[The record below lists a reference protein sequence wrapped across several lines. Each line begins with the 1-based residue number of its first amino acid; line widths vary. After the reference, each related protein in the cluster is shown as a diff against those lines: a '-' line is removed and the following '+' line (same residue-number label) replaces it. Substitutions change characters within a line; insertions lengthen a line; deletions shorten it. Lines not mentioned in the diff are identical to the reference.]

1 MFEHPPKEE
10 TLHIIRHIEAEPT
23 LTQRQLS
30 DRLGISLGKTNYL
43 LNALIEKG
51 LIKAKN
57 FTTKPGKI
65 SKIHY
70 YLTKEGLEHKMHLM
84 ELFLKKKEEE
94 YSRMKQ
100 EWEKIVS
107 TQNGDGNSNGNGNGK
122 GDHPA
127 TQP

>member
-1 MFEHPPKEE
+1 
-10 TLHIIRHIEAEPT
+10 
-23 LTQRQLS
+23 
-30 DRLGISLGKTNYL
+30 
-43 LNALIEKG
+43 
-51 LIKAKN
+51 
-57 FTTKPGKI
+57 
-65 SKIHY
+65 
-70 YLTKEGLEHKMHLM
+70 M

>member
-1 MFEHPPKEE
+1 MFEQPPKEE
-10 TLHIIRHIEAEPT
+10 TLHIIREIESEPT

-51 LIKAKN
+51 LIKVKN
-57 FTTKPGKI
+57 FTIKPGKI

-70 YLTKEGLEHKMHLM
+70 YLTKEGFEHKMSLM

-94 YSRMKQ
+94 YVRMKQ
-100 EWEKIVS
+100 EWEKILAA
-107 TQNGDGNSNGNGNGK
+107 QNGTT
-122 GDHPA
+122 P
-127 TQP
+127 TT

>member
-1 MFEHPPKEE
+1 MFEQPPKEE
-10 TLHIIRHIEAEPT
+10 TLHLIRHIESAPD
-23 LTQRQLS
+23 LTQRELS

-43 LNALIEKG
+43 LKALVEKG

-70 YLTKEGLEHKMHLM
+70 YLTKEGLEHKMNLM

-94 YSRMKQ
+94 YNSLKL
-100 EWEKIVS
+100 EWEQLIV
-107 TQNGDGNSNGNGNGK
+107 K
-122 GDHPA
+122 GEGA
-127 TQP
+127 SKC

>member
-1 MFEHPPKEE
+1 MFEHPPREE
-10 TLHIIRHIEAEPT
+10 TLHIIRHIESEPE

-51 LIKAKN
+51 LIKVKN
-57 FTTKPGKI
+57 FTTKPGKM

-70 YLTKEGLEHKMHLM
+70 YLTKEGIEHKMHLM

-94 YSRMKQ
+94 YIKMKE

-107 TQNGDGNSNGNGNGK
+107 NQNGK
-122 GDHPA
+122 GNVDKGISV
-127 TQP
+127 T